1 MNSSFF
7 LRKPL
12 GKYNPFWRVF
22 LDIIEFVKY
31 DILLAHW
38 NSFSLLSN
46 HFVQKERTLLITP
59 WTKVCHPG
67 SELQRP
73 RCLLHYLHTE
83 ICPASF
89 QSQTWLKTP
98 FPPWSLLQ
106 WKRMSSCGASLYLV
120 AHTNPCSFTEMTVT
134 KIREPAAAFL
144 YISMNGQ
151 SSPKWKASCLHYLF
165 KMFGYSWFSFHM

>member
-46 HFVQKERTLLITP
+46 NFVQKERTLLITP

-89 QSQTWLKTP
+89 QTQTWLKTP
-98 FPPWSLLQ
+98 FPPW
-106 WKRMSSCGASLYLV
+106 C
-120 AHTNPCSFTEMTVT
+120 
-134 KIREPAAAFL
+134 
-144 YISMNGQ
+144 
-151 SSPKWKASCLHYLF
+151 SCLFYSEKGWVLAEHLF
-165 KMFGYSWFSFHM
+165 TSLPTLTHAPSLKRR